1 MPQFVLARHERGTR
15 CHTCRLQRQIRSLG
29 NGQLGTQPE
38 ILARLALRGADPG
51 DAPLALG
58 ALLLRASRTD
68 HAGLFADPSTF
79 EAVLALCYDLTARE
93 ASEMREACERVEAVA
108 PDCASFA
115 EILQRAVGL
124 SDRQRFAL
132 SLHQVLLSAGP
143 PQDPQREALSKLFLG
158 AHSATN
164 PAPLRAG

>member
-1 MPQFVLARHERGTR
+1 MTEDRDAAPAVRNDQYDASGTA
-15 CHTCRLQRQIRSLG
+15 SLG
-29 NGQLGTQPE
+29 RNLRFW
-38 ILARLALRGADPG
+38 LASPFAAPFDPG

-58 ALLLRASRTD
+58 ALLLRAARTD
-68 HAGLFADPSTF
+68 HAGLFADPTTF

-93 ASEMREACERVEAVA
+93 ASEMREACERVAAAA

-124 SDRQRFAL
+124 SDRERFAL
-132 SLHQVLLSAGP
+132 SLHQVLMALGP
-143 PQDPQREALSKLFLG
+143 SQDAQREALSQLFLG
-158 AHSATN
+158 AHSATD

>member
-1 MPQFVLARHERGTR
+1 MRKDRDATPADCTDRYEASGAA
-15 CHTCRLQRQIRSLG
+15 SLG
-29 NGQLGTQPE
+29 RNLRFW
-38 ILARLALRGADPG
+38 LASPFAAPFDPG

-68 HAGLFADPSTF
+68 HAGLFAEPATF

-132 SLHQVLLSAGP
+132 SLHQVLLAVGP
-143 PQDPQREALSKLFLG
+143 SQNPQLEALSKLFLG

>member
-1 MPQFVLARHERGTR
+1 MGRNLRFWLA
-15 CHTCRLQRQIRSLG
+15 S
-29 NGQLGTQPE
+29 PF
-38 ILARLALRGADPG
+38 AAPFDPG

-58 ALLLRASRTD
+58 ALLLRAARTD
-68 HAGLFADPSTF
+68 HAGLFPDPDTF
-79 EAVLALCYDLTARE
+79 ETVLAQCYDLTARE

-132 SLHQVLLSAGP
+132 SLHQVLLALGP
-143 PQDPQREALSKLFLG
+143 HGALQDPQLEALSRLFLG
-158 AHSATN
+158 AQCATN
-164 PAPLRAG
+164 PVPARAG